1 VRDYSAS
8 RELSRKI
15 ERRARPKASRGF
27 RTTRPG
33 GGTSRCMRLTPRVAL
48 PTAEQHEVERDD
60 QREHHRHA
68 GRADAERHRQA
79 GAAGCRRQR
88 TRVSAVR

>member
-48 PTAEQHEVERDD
+48 ATAEQHEVERDD
-60 QREHHRHA
+60 QREHTAMPGAPMRSA
-68 GRADAERHRQA
+68 TGRLVLQA
-79 GAAGCRRQR
+79 VEDSEHG
-88 TRVSAVR
+88 